1 MSVAQIN
8 TITIERGTD
17 FEVTFD
23 IFGEDLE
30 PNSFTQG
37 YSGIFSLKKY
47 PGASTGFE
55 KAAVFDPGT
64 NDIKVSLAKTETAK
78 LKPGRNYFQV
88 SIVSSPSAGSLTN
101 RVVEGTLIVSEEIT
115 NHG

>member
-23 IFGEDLE
+23 IFGADLS
-30 PNSFTQG
+30 PNSFTNG
-37 YSGIFSLKKY
+37 YTGIFSLKKY
-47 PGASTGFE
+47 PGSSTGFE
-55 KAAVFDPGT
+55 KSVVFEPGT
-64 NDIKVSLAKTETAK
+64 NDIKVSLAKTETAT

>member
-23 IFGEDLE
+23 IFGEDLSE
-30 PNSFTQG
+30 NRFTDG
-37 YSGIFSLKKY
+37 YTGTFSLKKY
-47 PGASTGFE
+47 PGASIGFE
-55 KAAVFDPGT
+55 KDVVFDPGT
-64 NDIKVSLAKTETAK
+64 NEIKVSLAKTETAT

-88 SIVSSPSAGSLTN
+88 TILSTPSAGSLTN
-101 RVVEGTLIVSEEIT
+101 RVVEGTIIVSEEIS
-115 NHG
+115 NHV